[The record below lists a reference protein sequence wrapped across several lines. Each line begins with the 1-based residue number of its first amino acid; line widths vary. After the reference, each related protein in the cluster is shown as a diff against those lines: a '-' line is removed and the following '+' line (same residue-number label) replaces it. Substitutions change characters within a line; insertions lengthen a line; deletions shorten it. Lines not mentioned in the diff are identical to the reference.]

1 MRTIIF
7 FEDFSKKNRREVSEE
22 EGKKFAEENKLIFV
36 EASAKTGD
44 NVEDV
49 IIKPNFK
56 KIERKNYFK
65 GFFENVIFHI

>member
-1 MRTIIF
+1 MSTIIL

-44 NVEDV
+44 NV
-49 IIKPNFK
+49 
-56 KIERKNYFK
+56 
-65 GFFENVIFHI
+65 